1 MIFAAQKAEHYEIAS
16 YGGLREWARQ
26 LQNDEAASLLDQ
38 ILNDEKSA
46 DNKLTALA
54 ETHCNLS
61 ANLTDEAEDERP
73 LARAA

>member
-1 MIFAAQKAEHYEIAS
+1 MKSPPMAACANGPDSFKTTKPPV
-16 YGGLREWARQ
+16 
-26 LQNDEAASLLDQ
+26 LLDQ